1 MSDKKF
7 NVLFLCTGNSA
18 RSIIAE
24 CLINR
29 WGNGKFVG
37 YSAGSHPRSE
47 INPFTKRILE
57 KNNFPTDELRSK
69 DWSEFATPDSPE
81 MDFVFTLCDKAAAE
95 VCPVW
100 PGQPMTA
107 HWGTEDP
114 AAVEGLDIE
123 KTTAFQ
129 MTFSELEHR
138 ISVFVNLP
146 FESLDKLKLQNRLDQ
161 IGGNKN
167 QPASRSAD
175 EAPKIR
181 SNARALVAY
190 SFLVVFGN
198 DDSIDAAELA
208 MLKKLALED
217 GYIDDEEK
225 KVLKNIFSRVDKD
238 RLTDTVW
245 QEIQR
250 FREEN
255 NF

>member
-37 YSAGSHPRSE
+37 YSAGSHPRSQ

-123 KTTAFQ
+123 KKTAFQ

-175 EAPKIR
+175 EAPKIQ
-181 SNARALVAY
+181 SNARALVGY